1 MLPSH
6 PSLAGQS
13 TGDATATIAADPYAP
28 RAAWSPEEDLT
39 LLQLVTEN
47 GAQSWATI
55 ADRLPGR
62 VGKQCRER

>member
-1 MLPSH
+1 M
-6 PSLAGQS
+6 
-13 TGDATATIAADPYAP
+13 
-28 RAAWSPEEDLT
+28 T